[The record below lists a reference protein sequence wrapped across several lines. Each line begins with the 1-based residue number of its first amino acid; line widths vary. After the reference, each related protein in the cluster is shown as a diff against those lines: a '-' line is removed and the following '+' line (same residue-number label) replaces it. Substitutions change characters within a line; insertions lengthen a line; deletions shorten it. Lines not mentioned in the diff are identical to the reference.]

1 MNIDKKFIL
10 SKLKPYVG
18 TLRILKYDQGTQD
31 IIKELLYVHGQE
43 AAEYDKIYQ
52 FFYTGDLASTARN
65 IFKFLKQNVRYVIES
80 GAKQT
85 LKSPSALLVQGYGDC
100 KQYSQFAGGILDAIN
115 RNKGGADWAYR
126 FSSYNDKKNI
136 QHVFVVAFDKSGRE
150 IWIDPVL
157 PTFNEKK
164 SYKYKIDKR
173 PNNMALYKISGID
186 EGSFGKISLKKLP
199 LKKIAI
205 AVKPIAKKIIK
216 VARPVSQ
223 AVKVVK
229 FATPAGAASVV
240 AKKVIKTVA
249 KGVIKKPPLKLLKK
263 GISKKVVPAALLKK
277 VGPTALLKKVGPT
290 ALLKKVGPTA
300 LLKKVAPQ
308 ALKKVVVKVPTSSA
322 RNAFLSL
329 VLNNKGALATKMGS
343 RMSQINKELKQVWE
357 GLGGNY
363 NNLQSTILKGSKTAI
378 SGVCSEMKHSNIGA
392 INGSKL
398 YTTALPI
405 LKKLEALLLSIG
417 INVYSLMERGADEA
431 LKTVARTVAV
441 NSTNRIVD
449 INKAPE
455 ESVQP
460 IIEPLAQREAQ
471 STTEAVQTSVDTS
484 GSTATVNVGTKSSTE
499 YSKYILPAAAV
510 AALYFLFKKQ

>member
-205 AVKPIAKKIIK
+205 AVKPIAKKMIK

-263 GISKKVVPAALLKK
+263 GISKKVVPA
-277 VGPTALLKKVGPT
+277 

>member
-277 VGPTALLKKVGPT
+277 VGPTALLKKV
-290 ALLKKVGPTA
+290 
-300 LLKKVAPQ
+300 APQ